1 MAFKTIKKVR
11 DVERR
16 TYIKGS
22 FFGKY
27 RGKLYNSKL
36 NYEYE
41 QFYDINIYEG
51 EVFDF
56 EIEINNPKKINKK
69 AYENFQSEIHFF
81 QDTFDNII
89 SKSLK
94 KHSNNYDV
102 FRLKIHKPKL
112 QEITIDNVTKDDK
125 QTFGTFKA
133 IVFGY
138 IIDFIQ
144 IEEKIEVEICDDCS
158 HIVNDCS
165 CKHIVQ
171 IKTSTTNSDNIGS
184 SNTRYTRKPNIPNN
198 LSENFGCL
206 SIFSFLGYLILALLA
221 IGFLYAI
228 GIKGIITLLI
238 IGAVIFLISYSSVIG
253 RFISWGLNLIFR
265 ILFNFLGLFFIFAL
279 ILGLLSLLKGSF
291 KNERKRERVTNVEE
305 KSTTKPIP
313 ESMKKDSIISHHRI
327 WKDYNNNIYEGNL
340 DILKTDYT
348 LSYNNRQNTN
358 YHLRNNYS
366 WSKMYSD
373 LINFDKKKLNR
384 IYLMFN
390 QIQKKDKLNSLEF
403 AEVIVSCVQDIDY
416 SLVLQ
421 KECNPYLYQDKFI
434 REYLSECN
442 ECCIG
447 NIKYGVQSPVEFM
460 SNLYGDCDTR
470 TILLYTILSK
480 FGYDVVVLGSM
491 QYQHSILGINL
502 PYQGKYKVHN
512 GNKYYVWETTSVGF
526 TPGIIP
532 PHQANMDLWKI
543 HLTNKKS

>member
-1 MAFKTIKKVR
+1 MAFKTITIII
-11 DVERR
+11 DVERI

-27 RGKLYNSKL
+27 RGKLDSSKINS
-36 NYEYE
+36 EYE

-51 EVFDF
+51 EIFDF
-56 EIEINNPKKINKK
+56 EIESNNSKKINSNT
-69 AYENFQSEIHFF
+69 YEKFQSEMHFF
-81 QDTFDNII
+81 QDAFDNII

-94 KHSNNYDV
+94 KNSSNYDV

-112 QEITIDNVTKDDK
+112 QEITIDNVIKDDK
-125 QTFGTFKA
+125 QTFGTFTA

-138 IIDFIQ
+138 IIDLIQ
-144 IEEKIEVEICDDCS
+144 VEEEIEVEICDDCNQL
-158 HIVNDCS
+158 VAECS
-165 CKHIVQ
+165 CETK
-171 IKTSTTNSDNIGS
+171 G
-184 SNTRYTRKPNIPNN
+184 TRRDPEEPDDSNN

-228 GIKGIITLLI
+228 GIKGIITVLI
-238 IGAVIFLISYSSVIG
+238 IGAVIFLFSYFSVIG

-265 ILFNFLGLFFIFAL
+265 ILFNLIGLFFIFAL
-279 ILGLLSLLKGSF
+279 ILGLLSLFKGSF

-313 ESMKKDSIISHHRI
+313 ESMKNDTIISHHRI
-327 WKDYNNNIYEGNL
+327 WKDYNDNIYEGDL

-358 YHLRNNYS
+358 YQLRNNYS
-366 WSKMYSD
+366 WSNMYSN
-373 LINFDKKKLNR
+373 LINFDKEKLNR

-390 QIQKKDKLNSLEF
+390 QIQKENKLNSREF

-460 SNLYGDCDTR
+460 TNLYGDCDTR

-512 GNKYYVWETTSVGF
+512 GKKYYVWETTSVGF

-532 PHQANMDLWKI
+532 PHQANMNLWNI